1 MLKQTFYIPSYNAL
15 VYCHEIKDQQ
25 LILGGL
31 NKFFG
36 ETIKDNSRQ
45 AISKADFK
53 KLEPLEI
60 NGDFISEYE
69 FIEYAPQEEDF
80 QVKNY
85 RIVFYLEEA
94 VALPSAPFKKIAS
107 SEKSI
112 EEGNKKNTT
121 AQGSLFS

>member
-1 MLKQTFYIPSYNAL
+1 MTAALPVSHGYDQLVGPFYYTA
-15 VYCHEIKDQQ
+15 
-25 LILGGL
+25 GL
-31 NKFFG
+31 TQWWG
-36 ETIKDNSRQ
+36 VSRQ